1 MKGREERR
9 NAVMQYYNGTHPF
22 CTSIRGHLQ
31 PSDPTATVLDSLLFT
46 KEETDRHMTDLLAE
60 LHAPPHTDSVEGISL
75 LRLPSRVQAQ
85 ISSVGSW
92 PSDGIGDR
100 DFPSDLVD
108 VVNKTNASMD
118 MAYGVASI
126 LDDHYKFLL
135 DDAATPDGVETPG
148 TDEEG

>member
-1 MKGREERR
+1 MFKLKYPALE
-9 NAVMQYYNGTHPF
+9 V
-22 CTSIRGHLQ
+22 
-31 PSDPTATVLDSLLFT
+31 
-46 KEETDRHMTDLLAE
+46 
-60 LHAPPHTDSVEGISL
+60 
-75 LRLPSRVQAQ
+75 
-85 ISSVGSW
+85 
-92 PSDGIGDR
+92 GIGDR

-135 DDAATPDGVETPG
+135 DDAATPDGVVTPG